1 MYFHKIYSKGNGT
14 EVKISVPFL
23 IILQNF
29 YYMQMSTCRVII
41 FAQLNSEIY
50 NQLYSITFQKAKM

>member
-1 MYFHKIYSKGNGT
+1 MYFYKIYSKGNGT
-14 EVKISVPFL
+14 EVKIAIPFL

-41 FAQLNSEIY
+41 FAQLNRVYAII
-50 NQLYSITFQKAKM
+50 LR